1 MSQVIYARVP
11 DQLKNAADVYADER
25 GLTLTSAVVDLL
37 QRGLA
42 AVSDERSVMGLE
54 ARVAA
59 LTADKAQVEAQLLAA
74 RTELGTVQLLAQ
86 RASQVIGRCPNAT
99 CGQPITGYDLFA
111 IGQCGQCAEGLA
123 GLMTPGEQASTLN
136 QREFMILVGAIG
148 ALVGVAILTSKA
160 R

>member
-11 DQLKNAADVYADER
+11 DQLKDAADIYADER
-25 GLTLTSAVVDLL
+25 ALTLTSAVVDLL

-42 AVSDERSVMGLE
+42 AVSDERSVAALE

-59 LTADKAQVEAQLLAA
+59 LAADKAQVETQLQAAQN
-74 RTELGTVQLLAQ
+74 ELGTVQLLAQ
-86 RASQVIGRCPNAT
+86 RASQGIGACPDPA

-111 IGQCGQCAEGLA
+111 VGHCAQCGAALA
-123 GLMTPGEQASTLN
+123 GLMVPAEQASTLN
-136 QREFMILVGAIG
+136 QRDFMILVGAIG

-160 R
+160 H